1 MRSAISN
8 DVAPPEP
15 ANGSDGPDPPAG
27 ADASAPPVPELNAAG
42 ARADSG
48 GTFAP
53 ANVEAAGTAIGSA
66 GVVSILGALK
76 NGAGSQ
82 AFDVAGGAA
91 PGDSTAGNGTGVVTC
106 GLSVVA
112 AGFAG
117 SGLETEPKACAP
129 TCSVLQSSRTMARV
143 QAHARGFIGRRL

>member
-1 MRSAISN
+1 
-8 DVAPPEP
+8 
-15 ANGSDGPDPPAG
+15 
-27 ADASAPPVPELNAAG
+27 
-42 ARADSG
+42 
-48 GTFAP
+48 
-53 ANVEAAGTAIGSA
+53 
-66 GVVSILGALK
+66 VSILGALK

-82 AFDVAGGAA
+82 AFDAAPAAATGSAVAGSSADEKAVGVADDVGAGGAA

-117 SGLETEPKACAP
+117 GGLETEPKACAP